1 MLYRQE
7 GRSAAAAIQLESE
20 PGTDLASSQAGE
32 AHRPA
37 IYVNS
42 LAAGR
47 GAERVIYNLL
57 TSFAKEGKSV
67 DLLIEDGEGELFAAL
82 QRQAPQVRIQFL
94 RGGNWQ
100 ERLSWLTCWLAL
112 AAELLSGLASGQRL
126 ADFKACAIMAEKERP
141 PLFALR
147 RYLKREQPVTILSF
161 LNDANI
167 ALMLAACLGKNGTRF
182 IPNVRNHI
190 SAGANA
196 LKSKRMRAMSG
207 AMRRLFRRADRVVV
221 PAEDLRQDVAE
232 ITGIAPERIERILN
246 PIDLAAVEKQAAE
259 SPEHPWLDPKEN
271 TPVVLAAGKLKPQKD
286 FPTLLK
292 AFAEL
297 RARRD
302 CRLVLL
308 GSGPLENDLRKQA
321 KTLGITDDISFQGH
335 VDNPFAYLARAQVF
349 VLSSAWEGLPN
360 VLIEALACGCPVVS
374 TDCPGGASEILEAG
388 RHGRLV
394 PVGDAA
400 AMAEAI
406 QATLEASPP
415 AEALRARAADFS
427 IERAVEA
434 YAKLLF
440 PAEAAPSDEVSR

>member
-1 MLYRQE
+1 M
-7 GRSAAAAIQLESE
+7 GSS
-20 PGTDLASSQAGE
+20 LAGG

-57 TSFAKEGKSV
+57 TTFAKEGKSV
-67 DLLIEDGEGELFAAL
+67 DLLIEDSEGELLAAL

-94 RGGNWQ
+94 RGGDWQ
-100 ERLSWLTCWLAL
+100 ERLSWFTCWLAL
-112 AAELLSGLASGQRL
+112 GAELLSGLASGQRL
-126 ADFKACAIMAEKERP
+126 ADFKACAVMAEKERP
-141 PLFALR
+141 PLFTLQ
-147 RYLKREQPVTILSF
+147 RYLKRERPVTVLSF

-167 ALMLAACLGKNGTRF
+167 ALMLAACLGKQGARF

-190 SAGANA
+190 SAGADA
-196 LKSKRMRAMSG
+196 LKSNRMRAMPG

-221 PAEDLRQDVAE
+221 PAEDLRRDVAE

-271 TPVVLAAGKLKPQKD
+271 TPIVLAAGKLKPQKD
-286 FPTLLK
+286 FPTLLR

-297 RARRD
+297 RTHRK
-302 CRLVLL
+302 CRLIVL

-321 KTLGITDDISFQGH
+321 ETLGLADDISFPGH

-374 TDCPGGASEILEAG
+374 TDCPGGASEILEGG

-400 AMAEAI
+400 AMAAAI
-406 QATLEASPP
+406 ETTLECPP
-415 AEALRARAADFS
+415 PGETLRARAADFS

-440 PAEAAPSDEVSR
+440 PAEAAASDEMSR

>member
-1 MLYRQE
+1 MSSSPA
-7 GRSAAAAIQLESE
+7 G
-20 PGTDLASSQAGE
+20 GT
-32 AHRPA
+32 HRPA

-57 TSFAKEGKSV
+57 TTYAKEGKGV
-67 DLLIEDGEGELFAAL
+67 DLLIEDGEGELLADL
-82 QRQAPQVRIQFL
+82 QRRAPQVRIHFL
-94 RGGNWQ
+94 RGNAWQ
-100 ERLSWLTCWLAL
+100 ERLSWFTCWLAL
-112 AAELLSGLASGQRL
+112 AAELLSGLTSGQRF

-141 PLFALR
+141 PLVTLR
-147 RYLKREQPVTILSF
+147 RYLKHEQPVTVLSF

-167 ALMLAACLGKNGTRF
+167 ALMLAACLGKQGTRF

-190 SAGANA
+190 SAGAKA
-196 LKSKRMRAMSG
+196 LQSKRMRAMSG
-207 AMRRLFRRADRVVV
+207 AMRRLFRRADAVVV
-221 PAEDLRQDVAE
+221 PAEDLRRDVAE
-232 ITGIAPERIERILN
+232 ITGLPESRIHRIFN
-246 PIDLAAVEKQAAE
+246 PIDLAAVKQRAAE
-259 SPEHPWLDPKEN
+259 SPAHPWLDPKDT

-292 AFAEL
+292 AFGEL
-297 RARRD
+297 RSRRD
-302 CRLVLL
+302 CRLILL

-321 KTLGITDDISFQGH
+321 ETLGIADDVSFQGH

-374 TDCPGGASEILEAG
+374 TDCPGGASEILEGG

-400 AMAEAI
+400 AMADAI
-406 QATLEASPP
+406 KATLESPPP
-415 AEALRARAADFS
+415 AEALKARAADFS
-427 IERAVEA
+427 IERAAEA

-440 PAEAAPSDEVSR
+440 PTKAAPSDEVSR